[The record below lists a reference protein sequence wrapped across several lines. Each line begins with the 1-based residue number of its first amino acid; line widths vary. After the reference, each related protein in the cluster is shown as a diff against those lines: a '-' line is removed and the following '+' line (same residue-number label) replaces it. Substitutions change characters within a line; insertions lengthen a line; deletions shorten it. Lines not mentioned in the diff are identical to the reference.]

1 LDKKE
6 INKRI
11 VSIWTDLVESGMK
24 LKNKRFNKDRRDIM
38 RFYSG
43 DHSFIYD
50 EAEAAGWAKSE
61 SWAQMTINLTF
72 EMIEVFG
79 PILYQNN
86 PIRTITSRGK
96 DPVKHALSRVM
107 EAYLNYTPNELGLKI
122 EAREAIND
130 ALISGLGM
138 LWTSY
143 DRDTGLV
150 GSTFESVENMVFD
163 PDAKRFKDMWWVARR
178 RVEPVWVVER
188 LFPETAKGIKGNKT
202 SYMGKSLNLGANEKH
217 TEKSVSQDLV
227 VYYEVYSKMGVGVR
241 YKDAPEEVTDEVED
255 KEDNVHIIFCPG
267 HDRPLSIES
276 WPAPLFL
283 DGKWF
288 HTPLY
293 FHAHPSELYP
303 IAPLKPALGEQK
315 AIDFLATFMLAK
327 AKNAS
332 RDVIGVDPSVDE
344 NVISQISSGRDLEV
358 VSLTG
363 AQGRS
368 INEVISWLEHP
379 GIPSDLKET
388 FRLLIELFQQR
399 TGLQEILYGRTNV
412 AERSARAIT
421 VKDRNSRARIDD
433 KAEMV
438 EYWMNEAARK
448 EAILARFLLDGEEV
462 EAVVGGDV
470 VYGYRVDV
478 VSNGEPM
485 TLKELKEISGDIG
498 TYFETEEEAA
508 EALQTIMPM
517 LQMTRPLSQINIIP
531 VTASVVWQDTGTLE
545 DNIDIIREFS
555 YRIEAGSARRPD
567 QELRVEQAQMVM
579 EMVGQMSLQLPPEV
593 DVETYNKSLDVLYDA
608 FMIAHPQRVYLTPQP
623 ELPQV
628 IPGQGVAGEGNNL
641 ELSQANIPQGPLNT
655 SEMGIPMPNLPTSGA
670 GML

>member
-1 LDKKE
+1 
-6 INKRI
+6 
-11 VSIWTDLVESGMK
+11 M
-24 LKNKRFNKDRRDIM
+24 
-38 RFYSG
+38 
-43 DHSFIYD
+43 
-50 EAEAAGWAKSE
+50 
-61 SWAQMTINLTF
+61 
-72 EMIEVFG
+72 
-79 PILYQNN
+79 
-86 PIRTITSRGK
+86 
-96 DPVKHALSRVM
+96 
-107 EAYLNYTPNELGLKI
+107 
-122 EAREAIND
+122 
-130 ALISGLGM
+130 
-138 LWTSY
+138 
-143 DRDTGLV
+143 
-150 GSTFESVENMVFD
+150 
-163 PDAKRFKDMWWVARR
+163 
-178 RVEPVWVVER
+178 
-188 LFPETAKGIKGNKT
+188 
-202 SYMGKSLNLGANEKH
+202 
-217 TEKSVSQDLV
+217 
-227 VYYEVYSKMGVGVR
+227 
-241 YKDAPEEVTDEVED
+241 ED